1 MVAFDQF
8 KGKVLLIVNVASK
21 SNFTPQ
27 YEGLEKL
34 YEKYQ
39 KEGFAVLAFPSN
51 DFGGEEPEPEAKIE
65 AFCTTTYH
73 VTFPLF
79 SKVGVRG
86 DDIMPLFTY
95 LTSVANPKLKGDI
108 HWNFSKFVID
118 RKGNLTARFS
128 SDIAPEDPDL
138 MVAVEAA
145 LKGTEA
151 PSKEEA
157 KPEPAPTAAERRP
170 RDGA

>member
-1 MVAFDQF
+1 
-8 KGKVLLIVNVASK
+8 
-21 SNFTPQ
+21 
-27 YEGLEKL
+27 
-34 YEKYQ
+34 
-39 KEGFAVLAFPSN
+39 
-51 DFGGEEPEPEAKIE
+51 
-65 AFCTTTYH
+65 
-73 VTFPLF
+73 VTFSLF